1 MLHSEIRGWIKEFVE
16 ALKPMV
22 KVQIVIKKVLW
33 KNDFL
38 FPAAIWLASR
48 IFIWTAMLLV
58 APKLPLSAKEFLPHF
73 GWGVF
78 DGWDSIHYR
87 AIAISGYEF
96 VNDGK
101 QHNLAFF
108 PLFPLNIWVL
118 MKLGLPFELAGIL
131 VNNLGFFA
139 ALYCLYFWIKADY
152 GISAAQW
159 VTAVVS
165 WYPSSMFT
173 GVIYTEGL
181 YLFLSTA
188 TLRAF
193 DQKQYGWTALWGTMA
208 TATRPTGMALIPALA
223 IAAWK
228 ERRPPIA
235 YIAGFTT
242 AIGVLLF
249 SLYCAIYFGNPLAF
263 IEAQRGWRP
272 TLGFDWQGWL
282 NMLMQIAVGTKNWQY
297 GWVQN
302 SSGGIQ
308 DPWYLL
314 LFGLVVASAYL
325 LWRFRQH
332 FNFVKLVYG
341 FYALILFL
349 LILASEQWINNLLNL
364 VMVLGGGCV
373 LWRLRTQLTPV
384 TVIYGFCGISLL
396 LASGGIISLSRLAYG
411 IVPLNIAI
419 GVLLSRHPRQGYL
432 ILGVFMTLLAK
443 IAVGFAQEHWVG

>member
-1 MLHSEIRGWIKEFVE
+1 
-16 ALKPMV
+16 MV
-22 KVQIVIKKVLW
+22 KVQIVISKILW
-33 KNDFL
+33 KNDLL

-48 IFIWTAMLLV
+48 IFIWIAMLVL
-58 APKLPLSAKEFLPHF
+58 APKLALPTEEFLPHF

-78 DGWDSIHYR
+78 DAWDSMHYR
-87 AIAISGYEF
+87 AIAISGYEY

-108 PLFPLNIWVL
+108 PLFPLSIWVL
-118 MKLGLPFELAGIL
+118 MKLGLPFELAGTL
-131 VNNLGFFA
+131 VNNLAFFA
-139 ALYCLYFWIKADY
+139 ALYCLYFWTKEHY
-152 GISAAQW
+152 GVSVAQW
-159 VTAVVS
+159 VTAVIS

-193 DQKQYGWTALWGTMA
+193 DQKQYGWTALWGAMA

-228 ERRPPIA
+228 ERRSPIA
-235 YIAGFTT
+235 YIAAFAT
-242 AIGVLLF
+242 ATGILLF

-282 NMLMQIAVGTKNWQY
+282 NMFMQIIVGTNNWQY
-297 GWVQN
+297 GWVKN
-302 SSGGIQ
+302 ASGGIQ
-308 DPWYLL
+308 DPWYPLL
-314 LFGLVVASAYL
+314 VSVIVTSGYL
-325 LWRFRQH
+325 LWRFH
-332 FNFVKLVYG
+332 KHAIFGKLVYG

-349 LILASEQWINNLLNL
+349 LILASDQWINNLLNL
-364 VMVLGGGCV
+364 FMVLGGGYV
-373 LWRLRTQLTPV
+373 LLCLCRQLTPV
-384 TVIYGFCGISLL
+384 TVIYGFCGIGLL
-396 LASGGIISLSRLAYG
+396 LASGGTISLSRLAYG
-411 IVPLNIAI
+411 IVPLSIAI

-432 ILGVFMTLLAK
+432 TMGLFVTLLAK

>member
-1 MLHSEIRGWIKEFVE
+1 
-16 ALKPMV
+16 MV

-33 KNDFL
+33 KNDLL

-48 IFIWTAMLLV
+48 IFIWTVMLLI
-58 APKLPLSAKEFLPHF
+58 APKLPLPAEEFLPHF

-78 DGWDSIHYR
+78 DAWDSMHYR
-87 AIAISGYEF
+87 AIATSGYEF

-108 PLFPLNIWVL
+108 PLFPLSIWVL
-118 MKLGLPFELAGIL
+118 MKLGLPFELAGTL
-131 VNNLGFFA
+131 VNNLAFFA
-139 ALYCLYFWIKADY
+139 ALYCLYFWVKEHYDIN
-152 GISAAQW
+152 AAQW

-165 WYPSSMFT
+165 LYPSSMFT
-173 GVIYTEGL
+173 GVVYTEGL
-181 YLFLSTA
+181 YLLLSTA
-188 TLRAF
+188 ALRAF
-193 DQKQYGWTALWGTMA
+193 DQKQYGWTALWGAMA
-208 TATRPTGMALIPALA
+208 TATRPTGMALIPAFA

-242 AIGVLLF
+242 AIGILLF

-282 NMLMQIAVGTKNWQY
+282 NMIMQILVGRKNWQF
-297 GWVQN
+297 GWVRN

-314 LFGLVVASAYL
+314 LFGLIVTSSYL
-325 LWRFRQH
+325 LWRFRQR
-332 FNFVKLVYG
+332 FSSVKLFYA

-349 LILASEQWINNLLNL
+349 LILASEEWINNLLNL
-364 VMVLGGGCV
+364 AMVLGGGYV
-373 LWRLRTQLTPV
+373 LWCLHTQLTPV
-384 TVIYGFCGISLL
+384 TVIYGFCGIGLL
-396 LASGGIISLSRLAYG
+396 LASGGTISLSRLAYG

-432 ILGVFMTLLAK
+432 ILGAFVTLLAK
-443 IAVGFAQEHWVG
+443 IAVGFAQERWVG